1 MHLTNARLIMVL
13 PHVIVILLKVIREL
27 TVSSVVTVIMKVVS
41 DTKTSVTKTPAVK
54 LKIHGMAG

>member
-1 MHLTNARLIMVL
+1 MVL